1 MFIFY
6 VEKKEKKVY
15 NYHIYKS
22 DFMNEKV
29 SIMMINPKAVLDKYF
44 TVKSANVE
52 FFALVGSKIQRSLLM
67 LVCPEDVEKFE
78 NEVELLE
85 GEETRSVVIKI
96 KNIDNEYRLM
106 LVSFKLRNEDF
117 DEDQYITATFI
128 DILNLEEKLLKV
140 NDNYQIMR
148 RHFSGM
154 EMLSFEYDYINDMIK
169 IFFSCTNQEIV
180 VEKQNIDKWMK
191 NAISSH
197 YIDDK
202 QKKEFTDLCY
212 DIKNYKKSFCYELTS
227 SVFTKGEKIE
237 QNIVRG
243 GSFKT
248 PSGKELVIG
257 TIATVIESRVISV
270 ENNFSRTNKDPMT
283 GVLNKEAIIKYAK
296 NKIENISDRESM
308 VICVID
314 LDNFK
319 MVNDTFGHLY
329 GDKIIISFAELI
341 SQMVGDRGVVGRFG
355 GDEFLI
361 VLNDIKDELDLR
373 CVLRAIRTNV
383 EMEFKDVGE
392 DISLTCSIGAATYP
406 KDAANYTE
414 LFNKADYCLY
424 LSKMRGKNRYVM
436 FDYMVK
442 EHHYINDKLLLKK
455 ETKSSDQINY
465 TQNLIDDIMLK
476 GEDYIIDILSE
487 IGERFKL
494 SRIRI
499 FYGDDLKLKYNWGF
513 ASDEENIDFA
523 CAKYEN
529 LIDAFENDNV
539 FVINYLSNIEVKYPK
554 TFVNLSKFGVM
565 STVLYLLGSKE
576 NVKGIISFETMD
588 MTTHWMDDSIF
599 NFALA
604 GHLLNRCIFK

>member
-1 MFIFY
+1 M
-6 VEKKEKKVY
+6 KKV
-15 NYHIYKS
+15 S
-22 DFMNEKV
+22 A
-29 SIMMINPKAVLDKYF
+29 MIVNPMAVLDKYF

-52 FFALVGSKIQRSLLM
+52 FFSLVGSKIQRSLLM
-67 LVCPEDVEKFE
+67 LVHSEDIEKFE
-78 NEVELLE
+78 NAVNCLE
-85 GEETRSVVIKI
+85 NQETSNVVIRI
-96 KNIDNEYRLM
+96 KSIENEYKLM

-117 DEDQYITATFI
+117 DEEQYITATFI
-128 DILNLEEKLLKV
+128 DILNFEKMLLKL

-148 RHFSGM
+148 RHISGM
-154 EMLSFEYDYINDMIK
+154 EMLSFEYDYISDMIK
-169 IFFSCTNQEIV
+169 ISFYCNNLEIV
-180 VEKQNIDKWMK
+180 VEKQNLDVWKN
-191 NAISSH
+191 NAINNH
-197 YIDDK
+197 FIDDK
-202 QKKEFTDLCY
+202 QKKQFIDLCY
-212 DIKNYKKSFCYELTS
+212 DIKNYKNGFCYELTGS
-227 SVFTKGEKIE
+227 IFTKGEKIE
-237 QNIVRG
+237 QNIIRG
-243 GSFKT
+243 GTLKT
-248 PSGKELVIG
+248 PSGRELVIG
-257 TIATVIESRVISV
+257 TIATVVESKVVSA

-296 NKIENISDRESM
+296 DKIEHIANKESI

-341 SQMVGDRGVVGRFG
+341 SQMVGERGVVGRFG

-361 VLNDIKDELDLR
+361 VLNDIRDELDLR

-383 EMEFKDVGE
+383 EMEFKDVGD

-442 EHHYINDKLLLKK
+442 EHHYINDKLVLKK
-455 ETKSSDQINY
+455 EAKSFDQIHY
-465 TQNLIDDIMLK
+465 TKNLIDDIMLK

-513 ASDEENIDFA
+513 ASDEENIDFV
-523 CAKYEN
+523 CAKNEG
-529 LIDAFENDNV
+529 LINAFESNNV
-539 FVINYLSNIEVKYPK
+539 FVINYLSNIEVKYPE
-554 TFVNLSKFGVM
+554 TFKNLSKFGVM
-565 STVLYLLGSKE
+565 STVLYLLGTKD

-588 MTTHWMDDSIF
+588 MTTHWMDDSVF

-604 GHLLNRCIFK
+604 GHLLNRCMFK